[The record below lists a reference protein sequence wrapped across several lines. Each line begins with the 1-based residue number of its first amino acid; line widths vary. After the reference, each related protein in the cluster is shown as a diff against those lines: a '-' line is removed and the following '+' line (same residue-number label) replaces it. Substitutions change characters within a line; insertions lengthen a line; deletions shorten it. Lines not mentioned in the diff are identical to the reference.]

1 MKKIIFTTFLSF
13 FSIALISCEG
23 REAKLERDTLEINGN
38 TLSVEIAKTAEERN
52 QGLMERKSLDKES
65 GMLFVFQRDEKL
77 SFWMKNTYISL
88 SIAFINSSGEIK
100 EIKEMTPLNLDSVSS
115 KNYVRFALEVNQG
128 WFQENGIKPGDRV
141 ILPEKYR
148 K

>member
-1 MKKIIFTTFLSF
+1 MKKIIFTVVLSF
-13 FSIALISCEG
+13 FAAALLSCEG
-23 REAKLERDTLEINGN
+23 REAKLERETLEINGN
-38 TLSVEIAKTAEERN
+38 TLSVEIAKNDEERN

-65 GMLFVFQRDEKL
+65 GMLFVFQKDEKL
-77 SFWMKNTYISL
+77 SFWMKNTYIPL

-128 WFQENGIKPGDRV
+128 WFKEKGIQSGDTV

>member
-1 MKKIIFTTFLSF
+1 MKKIIFTAVLSF
-13 FSIALISCEG
+13 FAVALLSCEG
-23 REAKLERDTLEINGN
+23 RKAKLERDTLEINGN
-38 TLSVEIAKTAEERN
+38 ILSVEIAKTSEERN

-77 SFWMKNTYISL
+77 SFWMKDTYISL

-128 WFQENGIKPGDRV
+128 WFQEKGIKPGDTV